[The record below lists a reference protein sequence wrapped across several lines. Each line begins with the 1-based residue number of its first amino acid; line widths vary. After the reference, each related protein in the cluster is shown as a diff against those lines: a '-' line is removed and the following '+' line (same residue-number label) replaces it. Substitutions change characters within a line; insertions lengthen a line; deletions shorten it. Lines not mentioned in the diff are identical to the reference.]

1 MATKI
6 AHKEKNQYHNP
17 IISNRGEKQMNKQL
31 NHTTAEKKVD
41 AFVGQ
46 VVNDIAAAY
55 SGVLT
60 KIGHSLGLYKALAQN
75 GELSAAELAEKTG
88 TSRRYVLEWLNNQ
101 AAGGYIDYN
110 PAQGRYKLPAEHAPV
125 LADEDSPVFLAGS
138 LGSLTAIYK
147 IEEKLTKAFKTGGGI
162 GWHEQDESLF
172 FGTEF
177 LFRTG
182 YKAHLTSE
190 WIPALSGVDEK
201 LKTGGTVA
209 DIGCGH
215 GASSIIMAQNYPKAS
230 FVGFD
235 YHKGSIDVA
244 RRRAKEAGVENRVR
258 FEVATAKDYPGSNYD
273 LICFMDCLHDLGDP
287 LGAAGHSFKA
297 LAEGGSVL
305 LVEPNSGDR
314 IEQNLHPIGRL
325 FYAAST
331 AFCTPN
337 SLSQEVGSAIG
348 AQAGEARYADI
359 MFQAG
364 FRKFKRATE
373 TPFNLIFEARK

>member
-1 MATKI
+1 
-6 AHKEKNQYHNP
+6 
-17 IISNRGEKQMNKQL
+17 
-31 NHTTAEKKVD
+31 
-41 AFVGQ
+41 
-46 VVNDIAAAY
+46 
-55 SGVLT
+55 
-60 KIGHSLGLYKALAQN
+60 
-75 GELSAAELAEKTG
+75 
-88 TSRRYVLEWLNNQ
+88 
-101 AAGGYIDYN
+101 
-110 PAQGRYKLPAEHAPV
+110 
-125 LADEDSPVFLAGS
+125 
-138 LGSLTAIYK
+138 
-147 IEEKLTKAFKTGGGI
+147 
-162 GWHEQDESLF
+162 
-172 FGTEF
+172 

-190 WIPALSGVDEK
+190 WIPALSGVDER

-209 DIGCGH
+209 DVGCGH

-230 FVGFD
+230 FIGFD
-235 YHKGSIDVA
+235 YHQESIDVA
-244 RRRAKEAGVENRVR
+244 RLRAKEAGVEDRVR
-258 FEVATAKDYPGSNYD
+258 FEVASAKNYPRSNYD

-287 LGAAGHSFKA
+287 LGAARHAFQVIA
-297 LAEGGSVL
+297 DNGSVL
-305 LVEPNSGDR
+305 LVEPHSGDR

-364 FRKFKRATE
+364 FRKFKRAIE

>member
-1 MATKI
+1 MNQQL
-6 AHKEKNQYHNP
+6 KNINA
-17 IISNRGEKQMNKQL
+17 ENKV
-31 NHTTAEKKVD
+31 E

-60 KIGHSLGLYKALAQN
+60 KVGHSLGLYKAMAQN
-75 GELSAAELAEKTG
+75 GMISAAELAEKTG

-101 AAGGYIDYN
+101 AAGGYVDYD
-110 PAQGRYKLPAEHAPV
+110 PSQDRYKLPAEHVPV
-125 LADEDSPVFLAGS
+125 LADDDSPFFLAGS

-147 IEEKLTKAFKTGGGI
+147 IEEKLTEAFKTGGGI

-172 FGTEF
+172 YGTEF

-209 DIGCGH
+209 DVGCGH
-215 GASSIIMAQNYPKAS
+215 GASSIVMAQNYPKAS

-235 YHKGSIDVA
+235 YHKESIDVA
-244 RRRAKEAGVENRVR
+244 RRRAKEAGVEDRVR
-258 FEVATAKDYPGSNYD
+258 FEVASAKNYPGSNYD
-273 LICFMDCLHDLGDP
+273 LICFMDCFHDLGDP
-287 LGAAGHSFKA
+287 LGAARHSFQA
-297 LAEGGSVL
+297 IAESGSVL
-305 LVEPNSGDR
+305 LVEPHSGDR

-359 MFQAG
+359 IFQAG
-364 FRKFKRATE
+364 FRRFRRATE